1 MPVCRYTASRYN
13 CFFNGQIFSQKLDS
27 LAANSVFNMTIPLI
41 LLLLLIGITA
51 SNTENSQTTV
61 APFSPHSQK
70 KSFFSKVLS
79 AFCPRPLT
87 NFLCSRGFFKVAF
100 NFNIFCLLPIIISI
114 FIFSN
119 IVIYGPVMFATPLQR
134 QNRL

>member
-1 MPVCRYTASRYN
+1 MLVCRYAASRYN
-13 CFFNGQIFSQKLDS
+13 CFFNGQIFSN
-27 LAANSVFNMTIPLI
+27 NSVFNTNMTIPLI

-70 KSFFSKVLS
+70 KGFFSKVLS